1 MKDEII
7 FKILKNL
14 KTNPIEFHEEN
25 YNRET
30 LGYLRKIIKAA
41 DKLYGSKDSDYL
53 RNKYAWYLEEY
64 FYSNAER
71 DELKNIDYL
80 RKVVFGFFYKANP
93 EDINAVFS
101 NTTKFIKS
109 SFEQIDDYNESEIKN
124 IESMEILLR
133 DNGLSTFSII
143 LMYALV
149 DLKDVGT
156 LGGLLGTNAYMAT
169 QLKSKDLNKFN
180 LEKTVKR
187 FNELVSSV
195 KMDDEPFTTALY
207 GKRLADF
214 CTGEMVFKSV
224 YDKQNDDRRII
235 KGKITTEEL
244 EENAKQYIMRHS
256 DTIAQPV
263 NEAIDD
269 IERLKASTK
278 QEEDYSL
285 YESLTA
291 LTATALDKISGEN
304 KITVENY
311 LLKSLATSKK
321 ILEPKSR
328 KSEFIAKV
336 KKLYKK

>member
-1 MKDEII
+1 MKDETI

-14 KTNPIEFHEEN
+14 KTNPLEFNEDN
-25 YNRET
+25 YNKET
-30 LGYLRKIIKAA
+30 LGYLKKIIKSS

-64 FYSNAER
+64 FYSNAEK
-71 DELKNIDYL
+71 DELKNINYL
-80 RKVVFGFFYKANP
+80 KKVVFGFFYKANP
-93 EDINAVFS
+93 EDINTVF
-101 NTTKFIKS
+101 NNATKFIKD
-109 SFEQIDDYNESEIKN
+109 SFNQIDEYKETEGGNIK
-124 IESMEILLR
+124 SMETLLR
-133 DNGLSTFSII
+133 DNGVATFSTI
-143 LMYALV
+143 LMYALA
-149 DLKDVGT
+149 DVKEVGI
-156 LGGLLGTNAYMAT
+156 LGGLLGINAYMVT
-169 QLKSKDLNKFN
+169 QLQSKDSNKFN

-195 KMDDEPFTTALY
+195 KMEDEPFTTAIY

-214 CTGEMVFKSV
+214 CTGEMVFKTI
-224 YDKQNDDRRII
+224 YDKETDDRRII

-244 EENAKQYIMRHS
+244 EENAKQYIMRYS
-256 DTIAQPV
+256 SVAQPI
-263 NEAIDD
+263 NEVIDD
-269 IERLKASTK
+269 IEILKASPK
-278 QEEDYSL
+278 KEEDYSL
-285 YESLTA
+285 YESVTA

>member
-1 MKDEII
+1 MKDETI

-14 KTNPIEFHEEN
+14 KTNPREFHEEN
-25 YNRET
+25 YDRET
-30 LGYLRKIIKAA
+30 LGYLRKIIKTA

-64 FYSNAER
+64 FYGNAER

-93 EDINAVFS
+93 EDINAVFN
-101 NTTKFIKS
+101 NTIKFIKD
-109 SFEQIDDYNESEIKN
+109 SFNQVDEYKESESKS
-124 IESMEILLR
+124 IESMETILR
-133 DNGLSTFSII
+133 NNGVATFSTI
-143 LMYALV
+143 LMYALT
-149 DLKDVGT
+149 DVKEAGI
-156 LGGLLGTNAYMAT
+156 LGGLLGINACMVN
-169 QLKSKDLNKFN
+169 QLNSKESSNFN

-187 FNELVSSV
+187 FNELVISV
-195 KMDDEPFTTALY
+195 KMNDEPFTTALY

-224 YDKQNDDRRII
+224 YNKQNDDRRII

-244 EENAKQYIMRHS
+244 EENAKQYTMRYS
-256 DTIAQPV
+256 TIAQPV

-269 IERLKASTK
+269 IVRLKTSTK
-278 QEEDYSL
+278 KEEDYSL
-285 YESLTA
+285 YESVTA